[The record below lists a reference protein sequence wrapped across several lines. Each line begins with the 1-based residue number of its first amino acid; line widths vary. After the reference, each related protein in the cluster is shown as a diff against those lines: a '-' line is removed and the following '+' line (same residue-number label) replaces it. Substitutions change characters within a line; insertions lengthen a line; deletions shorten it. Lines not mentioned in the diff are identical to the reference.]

1 MPFGFNFLICN
12 KAKQKTEHY
21 NLSTIDL
28 WNQIILVGRT
38 VLCTV
43 GCQVAP
49 LALTQGISVAPH
61 PNTVRTIKNV
71 SRECEMS
78 PWQQVIPTENPH
90 LIKAVLRVNG
100 LQRRPDIQSAT
111 VITEFIR

>member
-12 KAKQKTEHY
+12 KAKQKTKHY
-21 NLSTIDL
+21 NLSTTDL

-43 GCQVAP
+43 GCQAAP

-71 SRECEMS
+71 SRECVMS
-78 PWQQVIPTENPH
+78 LWWQVIPTENPH
-90 LIKAVLRVNG
+90 FIKAVLRVNG
-100 LQRRPDIQSAT
+100 LQRGPDIQSAT
-111 VITEFIR
+111 VITKFIS